1 MELTITALKRHLFL
15 TVLCTTAGIVCGYG
29 YLKNTSVTYY
39 LQARVLVQP
48 SSLRP
53 EVSDMGRAD
62 PEFLPTQAETIR
74 SPITVAE
81 ALKSVSVLPEP
92 GQDIETFDPV
102 RHVLESLTVTPI
114 VRANVVTIGYRS
126 SNTDT
131 GERLITEI
139 IDAYRKH
146 VSSIDTADSVTNLEI
161 ANLEEQ
167 TLRKELSIA
176 EQQYQKLLNESPL
189 IARGENAIE
198 IAISELSR
206 YQLRL
211 TELEKARA
219 LTQARLRELASLSGL
234 NVPKSGTTNPDRI
247 TSLKVPVSETPQTAS
262 SLLPVFDAGEALA
275 LQQAQETYR
284 LAKLQYEQLNSVYGD
299 RHPALIS
306 ALEQLETLDF
316 NVSQRLSDSTE
327 RLQSNLRLTVEIE
340 DQVRAVF
347 AEKQHEVRAAQNFL
361 SREETLME
369 DVQRLQ
375 RLHASAEERLTSMK
389 TRKTAVSEGKAS
401 IDVRVLDGPLVLSDM
416 TWPHTKTLL
425 PLAAGVGL
433 AVGLSLALL
442 REWLAQQPAR
452 GSQRQDF

>member
-161 ANLEEQ
+161 DRVTIKVNGDWC
-167 TLRKELSIA
+167 S
-176 EQQYQKLLNESPL
+176 SPL
-189 IARGENAIE
+189 CECC
-198 IAISELSR
+198 
-206 YQLRL
+206 
-211 TELEKARA
+211 T
-219 LTQARLRELASLSGL
+219 
-234 NVPKSGTTNPDRI
+234 
-247 TSLKVPVSETPQTAS
+247 
-262 SLLPVFDAGEALA
+262 
-275 LQQAQETYR
+275 
-284 LAKLQYEQLNSVYGD
+284 
-299 RHPALIS
+299 
-306 ALEQLETLDF
+306 
-316 NVSQRLSDSTE
+316 
-327 RLQSNLRLTVEIE
+327 
-340 DQVRAVF
+340 
-347 AEKQHEVRAAQNFL
+347 
-361 SREETLME
+361 
-369 DVQRLQ
+369 
-375 RLHASAEERLTSMK
+375 
-389 TRKTAVSEGKAS
+389 
-401 IDVRVLDGPLVLSDM
+401 
-416 TWPHTKTLL
+416 
-425 PLAAGVGL
+425 
-433 AVGLSLALL
+433 
-442 REWLAQQPAR
+442 
-452 GSQRQDF
+452 